1 MSGYESPVDFYTRPG
16 QMTSAGPHAPALAA
30 LKGVGAVAAAV
41 HGTLLHEAWAPRYNQ
56 PLTPA
61 RRAQSHTRPA
71 REILDTIMAI
81 DPAPLDIPRPPEK
94 RSIGVCRHF
103 TVLACAALKAQG
115 VPARAR
121 CGFGMY
127 FEAGKGIDHWI
138 AEYWDGE
145 RWVSADFQI
154 DDLQRAALKLDFDPL
169 DQQPGKFLSAG
180 ETWQRCRPDAA
191 DPGKFGIFDES
202 GFWFIAMNLV
212 RDFAA
217 LNNMEMLPWDNW
229 GAMPQPKEEISPDD
243 LARFDRLAALTV
255 DVDQRFGELQALYQ
269 DDAGLRVPAQ
279 VFNGVRQ
286 QMEMLAARDLEM
298 GLSSVG
304 P

>member
-16 QMTSAGPHAPALAA
+16 RMTSAGAHAPVLAS
-30 LKGVGAVAAAV
+30 LKGVETVAAAV
-41 HGTLLHEAWAPRYNQ
+41 HGALLHDAWAQHYDQ
-56 PLTPA
+56 VLTPE
-61 RRAQSHTRPA
+61 RRAQSHARPT
-71 REILDTIMAI
+71 REILDTIMGI

-138 AEYWDGE
+138 AEYWDGA

-169 DQQPGKFLSAG
+169 DQPPGKFLSAG
-180 ETWQRCRPDAA
+180 ETWQRCRAGAA

-202 GFWFIAMNLV
+202 GLWFIAMNLV

-229 GAMPQPKEEISPDD
+229 GAMPQPEEEISPDG

-286 QMEMLAARDLEM
+286 QMEN
-298 GLSSVG
+298 VG
-304 P
+304 A

>member
-16 QMTSAGPHAPALAA
+16 QMTSAGSHAPTLAA
-30 LKGVGAVAAAV
+30 LKSVETVAAAV
-41 HGTLLHEAWAPRYNQ
+41 QGTLLHEAWAPRYNQ
-56 PLTPA
+56 PLTPT

-71 REILDTIMAI
+71 REILDTIMGI
-81 DPAPLDIPRPPEK
+81 DPAPLDMPRPPEQ

-154 DDLQRAALKLDFDPL
+154 DDLQRAALQLDFDPL
-169 DQQPGKFLSAG
+169 DQPPGKFQSAG
-180 ETWQRCRPDAA
+180 ETWQRCRAGAA

-202 GFWFIAMNLV
+202 GLWFIAMNLV

-229 GAMPQPKEEISPDD
+229 GAMPQPEEEISPDG

-255 DVDQRFGELQALYQ
+255 DVDQRFGELQALCQ

-286 QMEMLAARDLEM
+286 QMEN
-298 GLSSVG
+298 VG
-304 P
+304 GA